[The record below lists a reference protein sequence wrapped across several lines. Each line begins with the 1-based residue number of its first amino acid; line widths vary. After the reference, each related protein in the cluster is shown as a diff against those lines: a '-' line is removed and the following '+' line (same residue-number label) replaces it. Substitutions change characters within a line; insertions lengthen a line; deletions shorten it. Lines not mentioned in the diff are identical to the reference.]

1 MKKKFQNLQRKYA
14 ETESEEEAGADR
26 EPTLKRERELQ
37 SQRMCGAAM
46 GQKEVSHSPAAD

>member
-14 ETESEEEAGADR
+14 ETKSEGEAGADR

>member
-14 ETESEEEAGADR
+14 ETEIEGEAGADR